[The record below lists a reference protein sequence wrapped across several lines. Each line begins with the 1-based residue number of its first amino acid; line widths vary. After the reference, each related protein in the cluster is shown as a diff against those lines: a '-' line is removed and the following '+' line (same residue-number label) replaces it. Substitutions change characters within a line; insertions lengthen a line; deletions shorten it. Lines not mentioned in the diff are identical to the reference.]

1 MLTSHTDRK
10 GHGKNA
16 STESLETNQ
25 PQPRPQQRNRCSKN
39 MKTVGLRNTMVK
51 MKNLLDR
58 THSVLK
64 QRPQEIEAK
73 DVKTSLSRMHWKTG
87 EKHCENK

>member
-1 MLTSHTDRK
+1 
-10 GHGKNA
+10 
-16 STESLETNQ
+16 
-25 PQPRPQQRNRCSKN
+25 